1 MYLDL
6 AVLIIG
12 DEPGEAAIEIVVE
25 PGAVARQGEA
35 ACDLVDELLAT
46 LAGQEGGEIFEID
59 DPRGDHCRAA
69 ERRLAAQRLEIGK
82 AGYRIFALGRGAA
95 ARSEERRV
103 GKECVSTGRSRWS
116 PYHYNKNQ
124 QSIVLEHYINK

>member
-1 MYLDL
+1 MALDL

-95 ARSEERRV
+95 ADR
-103 GKECVSTGRSRWS
+103 KSTRLNSS
-116 PYHYNKNQ
+116 H
-124 QSIVLEHYINK
+124 